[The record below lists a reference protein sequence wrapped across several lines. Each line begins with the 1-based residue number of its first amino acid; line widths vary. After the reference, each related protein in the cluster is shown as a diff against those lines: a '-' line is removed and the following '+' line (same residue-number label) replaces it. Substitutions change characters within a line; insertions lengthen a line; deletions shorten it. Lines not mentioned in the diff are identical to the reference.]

1 MVRGRSA
8 VARPAAPL
16 LLLVS
21 LLLLQ
26 AALLDTGTLSTLSTA
41 VALAATA
48 AAGSAFAACVLLAA
62 RSAPAVPPTRVRTA
76 IRDRARRTAFL
87 PQRDPDA
94 SGRRR
99 PRAPGHALATT
110 RAQGTGRS
118 RYRHATLPTCSSA

>member
-1 MVRGRSA
+1 MVRGRIA

-16 LLLVS
+16 LFLVS

-26 AALLDTGTLSTLSTA
+26 AALLDTGSLSTA

-48 AAGSAFAACVLLAA
+48 AAGSAFAACLLLAA

-94 SGRRR
+94 RGRRR

-110 RAQGTGRS
+110 RAQGTGRY
-118 RYRHATLPTCSSA
+118 RYRHAIPPSCSSA